1 MIYCYRTCGCPKN
14 TSNQSKTPY
23 IKTSA
28 DKNVSFRKG
37 KKKRPSKHNERVRN
51 HVNMNEND
59 KGRKLAYL
67 LDSEPHVWGYG
78 GW

>member
-1 MIYCYRTCGCPKN
+1 M
-14 TSNQSKTPY
+14 
-23 IKTSA
+23 TSA
-28 DKNVSFRKG
+28 DKNVSFSKG
-37 KKKRPSKHNERVRN
+37 KKKRPSKHRY
-51 HVNMNEND
+51 HVNRNEND